1 MTASAG
7 EGVWGR
13 GIEHKGKRTHG
24 HGHQCGDCWGEG
36 AEGAQVV
43 MREDVLKSSGG
54 FREELTGSAPLQH
67 SSL

>member
-1 MTASAG
+1 MDMAS
-7 EGVWGR
+7 GVV
-13 GIEHKGKRTHG
+13 IA
-24 HGHQCGDCWGEG
+24 GEG